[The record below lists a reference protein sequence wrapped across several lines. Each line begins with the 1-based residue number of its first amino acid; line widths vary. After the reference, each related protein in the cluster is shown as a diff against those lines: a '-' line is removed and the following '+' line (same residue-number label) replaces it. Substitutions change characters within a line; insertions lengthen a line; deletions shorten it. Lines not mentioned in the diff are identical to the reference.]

1 MFKNLVAGLALSLF
15 LLSSPVQAKHDPE
28 GVCTAIA
35 MSMINIP
42 EDADSGTTEEAATQW
57 YLDYLAARGFHELN
71 HFQKRVLEMIKVVH
85 SVKPL
90 NPKTLEPVV
99 IKEYELCL
107 SIHGDYSKL
116 QTF

>member
-1 MFKNLVAGLALSLF
+1 MFKNLIAGLALSLF
-15 LLSSPVQAKHDPE
+15 LFSSPVQAKHDPE

-35 MSMINIP
+35 MSMINIA